1 MTQVLDGKV
10 AVVTGAGRGIG
21 KAIAD
26 TLAGYG
32 AQVVAADISGD
43 EVGAAIDIG
52 RGAVACHVDVTSPSS
67 VAAMVSSTVA
77 RFGTVDILCNNAGI
91 DGDIAPTAESTVEN
105 FDRVTA
111 VNLRGVFLA
120 TRYVL
125 PVMLEQC
132 RGSIVNIASVA
143 AVNAIPGGAAY
154 CAAKAGVIGLTR
166 AVAADHSRSGI
177 RVNAILPGVIETPMY
192 TQLKV
197 NHPALSEAITAK
209 ATMTASARPGTA
221 TEVAEVV
228 AFLAS
233 DASSYITGAALPVDG
248 GYTA

>member
-1 MTQVLDGKV
+1 MAQALGGKV
-10 AVVTGAGRGIG
+10 AIVTGAGRGIG
-21 KAIAD
+21 KVIAE

-32 AQVVAADISGD
+32 ARVVAADISFD
-43 EVGAAIDIG
+43 EAGAATDFG
-52 RGAVACHVDVTSPSS
+52 NGVFGCHVDVTSSS
-67 VAAMVSSTVA
+67 TVAAMVMSTIE

-91 DGDIAPTAESTVEN
+91 DGEIAPTAESTVEN
-105 FDRVTA
+105 FDRVMA
-111 VNLRGVFLA
+111 VNLRGVYLA
-120 TRYVL
+120 TRQVL
-125 PVMLEQC
+125 PVMLRRG

-143 AVNAIPGGAAY
+143 AVNALPGAPAY

-197 NHPALSEAITAK
+197 SQPEFYAAVTAQ
-209 ATMTASARPGTA
+209 AASTPSGRPGKA
-221 TEVAEVV
+221 GEVAEMV
-228 AFLAS
+228 AFLAG
-233 DASSYITGAALPVDG
+233 DASSYVTGAALPVDG